1 MPSNNKRPY
10 QLKLDGA
17 PIGITCPVP
26 VPASTE
32 DAVILKGGNVP
43 TAKVFLNW
51 LLSKEGQI
59 TQYASEYATP
69 LNSKLREQLLPFRD
83 QILGSAPKPQA

>member
-69 LNSKLREQLLPFRD
+69 LNSELRE
-83 QILGSAPKPQA
+83 